1 MSARPASCFPDNV
14 ARLLGLY
21 RLTGSEA
28 AQALGFSRQAV
39 SEWQSGK
46 QMPSLATLYAVAD
59 FFQVEPDTLMRRPFI
74 EWASEYLSDCER
86 FAAVEK
92 KVDPLRGEA
101 GRAVRQVSIQK
112 LRKMQK
118 DMGIPDEGVE
128 LRAAKDV
135 ERQTR
140 RSKR

>member
-1 MSARPASCFPDNV
+1 MSGLPPSCFPDNV

-59 FFQVEPDTLMRRPFI
+59 FFHVEPDTLMRRPFI
-74 EWASEYLSDCER
+74 EWASEYLSDSER
-86 FAAVEK
+86 FLAVEN
-92 KVDPLRGEA
+92 KVEPLRGEA
-101 GRAVRQVSIQK
+101 GRTVRQVSMQTV
-112 LRKMQK
+112 RKMQK
-118 DMGIPDEGVE
+118 EIGISNNASEV
-128 LRAAKDV
+128 
-135 ERQTR
+135 
-140 RSKR
+140 RSQKPSNG